1 MREFREQGGGGGAP
15 AVQENNCM
23 AVITAGRGEDAC
35 GRGEGHGCVLGFGF
49 TSSSRGEVGDDFAQ
63 GFAFHGRFC
72 GYVVWGGVE
81 LELELGKM
89 HVEWSGGICTALLW
103 WGMQWRPEIA
113 VPCKSVSGPLSHDL
127 LSLVEVVFFFLI
139 IFSFLFYF
147 WFMRRD
153 Y

>member
-1 MREFREQGGGGGAP
+1 MHVDVARGMVVFSVSVSLVVVGERWAMILRRVLLFMVDFVGMWFGAK
-15 AVQENNCM
+15 
-23 AVITAGRGEDAC
+23 
-35 GRGEGHGCVLGFGF
+35 L
-49 TSSSRGEVGDDFAQ
+49 
-63 GFAFHGRFC
+63 
-72 GYVVWGGVE
+72 E
-81 LELELGKM
+81 LALELGKM